1 MVKQLFI
8 SKDIDELS
16 ELPAFCH
23 DNNIKLIASSL
34 IYFEPVPFILN
45 SEFDVVFFSSIRAA
59 NFFLENAIVP
69 KGVEIACVGMT
80 TARKLTEKGFKISFI
95 GNKSG
100 LPDEVAQEFAEWLGE
115 RKVLIPCSIQSKR
128 TISSR
133 VPVNQ
138 LVEIEV
144 YQTLSNRESIP
155 TSDYYIFTSP
165 SNFIS
170 FLSCNPKPKGEII
183 AWGTTTKKALL
194 ACGLNASYTLKN
206 SNEKELIQLI
216 QSKF

>member
-16 ELPAFCH
+16 ELPAFCYQ
-23 DNNIKLIASSL
+23 NNIKLIASSL

-45 SEFDVVFFSSIRAA
+45 SEFEVVFFSSIRAA
-59 NFFLENAIVP
+59 HFFLENASIP

-100 LPDEVAQEFAEWLGE
+100 RPDEVALEFAEWLGE

-133 VPVNQ
+133 VPINQ

-144 YQTLSNRESIP
+144 YKTLSNCESIP
-155 TSDYYIFTSP
+155 PSDYYIFTSP
-165 SNFIS
+165 SNLVS
-170 FLSCNPKPKGEII
+170 FLSCNSKPQGEII
-183 AWGTTTKKALL
+183 AWGSTTKSFILESNL
-194 ACGLNASYTLKN
+194 ITSYTL
-206 SNEKELIQLI
+206 EKSCEEDLINYLF
-216 QSKF
+216 SK

>member
-16 ELPAFCH
+16 ELPAFCQE
-23 DNNIKLIASSL
+23 NNIKLIASSL

-45 SEFDVVFFSSIRAA
+45 SEFEVVFFSSIRAA
-59 NFFLENAIVP
+59 NFFLENANVP

-80 TARKLTEKGFKISFI
+80 TAQKLIEKGLKISFI

-115 RKVLIPCSIQSKR
+115 RKVLIPCSRQSKR
-128 TISSR
+128 TISSHI
-133 VPVNQ
+133 PVSQ
-138 LVEIEV
+138 WVEIEV
-144 YQTLSNRESIP
+144 YQTLSNCESIP
-155 TSDYYIFTSP
+155 LSDYYIFTSP
-165 SNFIS
+165 SNFVS
-170 FLSCNPKPKGEII
+170 FLSCNTKPQGEII

-194 ACGLNASYTLKN
+194 AEGLNASFTLKN
-206 SNEKELIQLI
+206 SNEKELIEII
-216 QSKF
+216 QSNF